1 MEHKK
6 CIQGIHGILMHPDVN
21 PLGIFVR
28 FPAPTS
34 DLMEAIC
41 EVCVGAVEIGSTM
54 VEVWPSSLNGDGG

>member
-1 MEHKK
+1 MEHKN

-41 EVCVGAVEIGSTM
+41 EVCVGAVEIGTT
-54 VEVWPSSLNGDGG
+54 W